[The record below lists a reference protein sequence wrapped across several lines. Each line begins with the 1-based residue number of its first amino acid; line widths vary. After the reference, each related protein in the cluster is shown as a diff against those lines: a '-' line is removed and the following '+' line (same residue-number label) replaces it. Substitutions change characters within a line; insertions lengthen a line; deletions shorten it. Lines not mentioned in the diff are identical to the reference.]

1 MLFSS
6 SHLSLLMLCYDLS
19 VIFLEMFW
27 IQPGATLMTS
37 VPYQVESMLSFL
49 SHFEHFEDR
58 RSQIRN
64 L

>member
-1 MLFSS
+1 
-6 SHLSLLMLCYDLS
+6 MLCYDLS

>member
-1 MLFSS
+1 
-6 SHLSLLMLCYDLS
+6 MLCYDLS
-19 VIFLEMFW
+19 VIFFIFFLEMFW